1 MSKSNY
7 TVLIYDK
14 PDGSYPVKEF
24 LGSLD
29 IHLKGKMLLAIHL
42 AEHYGPL
49 VREPY
54 SKPLAKGIFEFR
66 GRYGT
71 NSARILYFFYSG
83 RQIILTNGFI
93 KKSQNTPRREIE
105 IAIDAKAEYEARKG
119 N

>member
-7 TVLIYDK
+7 TVLFYDK
-14 PDGSYPVKEF
+14 PDGGYPVKEF
-24 LGSLD
+24 LESLD

-66 GRYGT
+66 GRFGS
-71 NSARILYFFYSG
+71 NSARILYFFHPG
-83 RQIILTNGFI
+83 QKIILTNGFI
-93 KKSQNTPRREIE
+93 KKSQATPRREIE
-105 IAIDAKAEYEARKG
+105 TAMEAKAEYEARKE